1 MNNIVKAGTTSHSN
15 ESGSACNSE
24 NCQTGCYDGQCY
36 DADDNACDGENCGNG
51 YYSQLEHPT
60 PSPSTEISN
69 DMCWYCIGN
78 NSSGVQG
85 NNMEGFVY
93 GGLGFAGVGIIAS
106 LVFRKVNICMITF

>member
-1 MNNIVKAGTTSHSN
+1 MKAGTTSHSN

-24 NCQTGCYDGQCY
+24 TCQTGCYDGQCY

-78 NSSGVQG
+78 NSSGVQS
-85 NNMEGFVY
+85 NNMEGIVY

-106 LVFRKVNICMITF
+106 LVLRKVNICMITLKYLE